1 MQLARTTHRFEGVLP
16 EGSPHICD
24 DCDAAEVKDPHFSMA
39 YQPIVDVRTTRVA
52 GYEALLRGL
61 ENQSAASL
69 LSPIPDADRH
79 GMEQACRVLAI
90 RMAARLGL
98 METGADLSINFN
110 PNHVYK
116 TASCPARTV
125 EAARQAEIP
134 LSRIILEITEMER
147 LRDPEH
153 LRILMREYRSQGLR
167 MAIDDFGSGFAG
179 LSMLAEFQP
188 DILKI
193 DMALTRRIQERR
205 ASRVIV
211 RGIVDICA
219 DLNIQVIAEGV
230 EEMAQ
235 AEVLRDLGI
244 RYMQGNYFGEPAF
257 EALPKWPTRG

>member
-1 MQLARTTHRFEGVLP
+1 MQLARATRRFEGVLQ
-16 EGSPHICD
+16 EGLPHLCEQ
-24 DCDAAEVKDPHFSMA
+24 CDAEEREPDFSMA
-39 YQPIVDVRTTRVA
+39 FQPIVDVRTTRVA

-69 LSPIPDADRH
+69 LGLIPDADRH

-98 METGADLSINFN
+98 MKTGADLSVNFN
-110 PNHVYK
+110 PNHVYE
-116 TASCPARTV
+116 TASCPAKTI
-125 EAARQAEIP
+125 EAARQSEIP

-167 MAIDDFGSGFAG
+167 IAIDDFGAGFAG
-179 LSMLAEFQP
+179 LSMLTEFQP

-193 DMALTRRIQERR
+193 DIALTRKIHERR
-205 ASRVIV
+205 TSRVIV

-219 DLNIQVIAEGV
+219 DLNIQVIAEGI
-230 EEMAQ
+230 EEAAQ
-235 AEVLRDLGI
+235 AEILRELGI
-244 RYMQGNYFGEPAF
+244 RYMQGNYFAEPAF
-257 EALPKWPTRG
+257 ETLPEWPARA